1 MESDLLRLCET
12 LQQKRDL
19 RLIHGPTLRSGNTPD
34 DIGKPAVDPF
44 RRDPLLALRE
54 HVFTH
59 DVRVMD
65 VLGKYDLNHS
75 YSLPP
80 ESFTAALEVLRGWLL
95 ITGRGGG
102 YKMGKSQVRNRL
114 QPPAPPPPTPTQ
126 DRIKHVLPPPP
137 CSRVAVFAP
146 PPPPF
151 TIAKTS
157 CYRVKTTP
165 KLCVPPFS
173 MPPPLS

>member
-80 ESFTAALEVLRGWLL
+80 ESFTAALEVLRGWSF

-102 YKMGKSQVRNRL
+102 GGL
-114 QPPAPPPPTPTQ
+114 QNVETKTFCTPPPHTLKTGYNFL
-126 DRIKHVLPPPP
+126 R
-137 CSRVAVFAP
+137 

-151 TIAKTS
+151 KS
-157 CYRVKTTP
+157 
-165 KLCVPPFS
+165 
-173 MPPPLS
+173 